1 MPTTRRLSAAALS
14 ALASLVLLI
23 GAFAGVAD
31 ARPNPAPPA
40 FKACDNTKDTPANV
54 PFCDEK
60 DDDSKNEDEDDTKQ
74 EESDEDD
81 TKQEESDEDDT
92 KQEESDEDDTKQ
104 EESDEDESKDEDE
117 DESKQE
123 ESDED
128 ESKDEDEVQGQQV
141 IRQSNDGSG
150 SNTEEQGDDQ
160 QGDDADVRGTSAES
174 AATSADEGVGVAGAS
189 ESAPTTLPRTGVGSL
204 SMLLAALGMMA
215 GGFSLTQFARRES

>member
-23 GAFAGVAD
+23 GAFAGVAE

-60 DDDSKNEDEDDTKQ
+60 DDDTKNEDEDESKQ
-74 EESDEDD
+74 EESDED
-81 TKQEESDEDDT
+81 ESKD
-92 KQEESDEDDTKQ
+92 SDEDDTKQ